1 MTAAPVA
8 EDKLVVPEPY
18 QNVVADAIVSVPVD
32 VLRRE
37 LWGRQDSPSMKA
49 HLEENNSFKQIKFG
63 EWKKKEEE
71 QNGEGKE
78 DATAGAA
85 DGSVTL
91 RKMSSYHEGDGAMTR
106 DIEYLLPASFGIAAM
121 MVYETQTIGTFSK
134 IFEKNEYNVV
144 VIVVSS
150 ILRIVII
157 VSVNYLFFEL

>member
-1 MTAAPVA
+1 MTTAPVA

-150 ILRIVII
+150 ILELYLSLIVI
-157 VSVNYLFFEL
+157 LFF